1 MSTVTISDLADAATA
16 EAAQTAR
23 DLGHP
28 VLATV
33 AIPDPEAQQLALLAN
48 PTAGWWSQPGFS
60 AAGCGIAEEVTARG
74 LGRLTD
80 LADAT
85 EELFEGAVSR
95 GHEAFAFTGAGFADG
110 PYSDGWEP
118 FASAS
123 AWVPELT
130 VVDEGGWRWL
140 MATVSVDAPRENAAR
155 QRLSRLLQ
163 QGTGPAALTD
173 TRASTS
179 GQFTPSDAGHL
190 AAVERALDLIGSGE
204 IQKVV
209 LARRLRAR
217 SSASVSSVVAALAA
231 RYPDFYGYAVIRNGS
246 AFVGA
251 SPELLIGSEGR
262 TLRSAPAA
270 ATVPSAGSP
279 AADRKL
285 AGGLDSVKS
294 RWEQELVV
302 DAVREALE
310 PLCESIQVSPPMV
323 ISAGPVQHLSS
334 VVEGKLRRRIHVLRL
349 ADVIHPTPAVGGL
362 PREEA
367 LELISE
373 VEGFDRGWY
382 AGPIGVVHPD
392 GHGSF
397 AVALRGALLHDGLI
411 DLFAGGGIVE
421 GSIPDEELREVEM
434 KLRAVASVLSPD
446 DRV

>member
-1 MSTVTISDLADAATA
+1 MTTVTIADLADAAAA
-16 EAAQTAR
+16 EAAQMAR

-33 AIPDPEAQQLALLAN
+33 AVPDPNARPLALLAS

-60 AAGCGIAEEVTARG
+60 AAGCGVAAEATSEG
-74 LGRLTD
+74 LGRLID
-80 LADAT
+80 LAEAMET
-85 EELFEGAVSR
+85 LFEGAVSR
-95 GHEAFAFTGAGFADG
+95 GREPFAFTGAGFAEG
-110 PYSDGWEP
+110 PYIDGWEP

-123 AWVPELT
+123 AWVPELA

-140 MATVSVDAPRENAAR
+140 VATVSVGAFEENAAR
-155 QRLSRLLQ
+155 EKLSRLLER
-163 QGTGPAALTD
+163 GTGPAMLAD

-179 GQFTPSDAGHL
+179 GQFTPDDAVHL
-190 AAVERALDLIGSGE
+190 AAVKRALELIDSGE

-209 LARRLRAR
+209 LARRLRTR
-217 SSASVSSVVAALAA
+217 TSASAPAIVAALHA
-231 RYPDFYGYAVIRNGS
+231 RYPDFYGYAAIRGGS
-246 AFVGA
+246 SFVGA
-251 SPELLIGSEGR
+251 SPELLIASEGR

-270 ATVPSAGSP
+270 ATVLSAGSP

-302 DAVREALE
+302 DAVWEALE
-310 PLCESIQVSPPMV
+310 PLCENIRVSLPMV

-334 VVEGKLRRRIHVLRL
+334 VVEGKLRQRVHVLRL

-367 LELISE
+367 LEFISE
-373 VEGFDRGWY
+373 VEDFDRGWY

-392 GHGSF
+392 GCGSL
-397 AVALRGALLHDGLI
+397 AVALRGALLHDGSI

-421 GSIPDEELREVEM
+421 GSIPDDEMREIEM
-434 KLRAVASVLSPD
+434 KLRSVASVLSPD
-446 DRV
+446 D